1 MKAFWISIIST
12 IFISIIYHFATQK
25 FEIPFFYTIAVGIMM
40 FTLIFFVLDALE
52 I

>member
-25 FEIPFFYTIAVGIMM
+25 FEIPFFYTISVGIIIFSLM
-40 FTLIFFVLDALE
+40 FFALSDLE